1 MGTEAA
7 LMMAVTTVSLL
18 LPLVVIK
25 HMMRRILRHKHGDK
39 IAQNSFEAGRLVIVC
54 CTAAFML
61 GAVLML
67 GKQTIAADMMAR
79 ADDPQ
84 RSTVIAR
91 VH

>member
-25 HMMRRILRHKHGDK
+25 HMMRRILRHKHGEK
-39 IAQNSFEAGRLVIVC
+39 VAQDSFEAGRLVIVS

-67 GKQTIAADMMAR
+67 GPQTIAPEMMAS
-79 ADDPQ
+79 AAPQ
-84 RSTVIAR
+84 SPATVIAQAN
-91 VH
+91 